1 MMNQRAAKL
10 GMKSAKFYNPH
21 GLPNYDAS
29 AITAKRQNSMTAS
42 DMFTL
47 VSYLLNNY
55 EAELT
60 AFTAKECYRDP
71 DGR

>member
-1 MMNQRAAKL
+1 MSARPHWAEAVGGTEAKFVKMMNQRAAKL

-42 DMFTL
+42 PIC
-47 VSYLLNNY
+47 SRWYL
-55 EAELT
+55 T
-60 AFTAKECYRDP
+60 C
-71 DGR
+71 